1 MAGGDNGGH
10 MKQNRSTWR
19 DWKTWVIAM
28 ESLIILA
35 CALAAIRNHIQAMQE
50 LPLPENN
57 PGYNYMYIHEYP
69 KKMTYVAGIDEAL
82 DLTGGMICYT
92 RYPRHSEGC
101 ACAPGPSGCSGV
113 QDMAFVEVV
122 SEVDFTKEGVYMIVL
137 EQDMWEHP
145 IQCAFPIEVISPD
158 YVE

>member
-1 MAGGDNGGH
+1 M
-10 MKQNRSTWR
+10 
-19 DWKTWVIAM
+19 
-28 ESLIILA
+28 
-35 CALAAIRNHIQAMQE
+35 
-50 LPLPENN
+50 PENN

-122 SEVDFTKEGVYMIVL
+122 SEVDFTKEGVYMVVL

-145 IQCAFPIEVISPD
+145 IQCAFPIQVISPD

>member
-57 PGYNYMYIHEYP
+57 PGYNYMYIH
-69 KKMTYVAGIDEAL
+69 A
-82 DLTGGMICYT
+82 
-92 RYPRHSEGC
+92 
-101 ACAPGPSGCSGV
+101 
-113 QDMAFVEVV
+113 
-122 SEVDFTKEGVYMIVL
+122 
-137 EQDMWEHP
+137 
-145 IQCAFPIEVISPD
+145 
-158 YVE
+158 